1 VTASGLGTLHF
12 QWKFNGSNVGT
23 DINTYTRSNCQ
34 ISDNGATVVCVV
46 SNPSGS
52 VTSSAATLSV
62 GPDPVI
68 NTQPQSASAYV
79 SQTAIFNVVAT
90 GADTI
95 SYQWKT
101 NGVNAGTNGPALA
114 VGPVVMAWNGMAI
127 VVTVTDSAGS
137 LGSSAA
143 ALTVLADPVIHG
155 HPHNKTVHSGQ
166 TATFSVD
173 ATGQS
178 ALSYQWITNGVDVAA
193 GGTSAT
199 FTWPP
204 TVLADT
210 GSTVQVTVT
219 DTAGSLASDIATLF
233 VNADTVITSQPQST
247 TAVLGNPATFS
258 VTAAGTPTL
267 SYQWRKNSSAIGGAT
282 DAAYTTT
289 VDCPDN
295 GALFDC
301 VVTSSGTMETATS
314 DPATLTV
321 TGCTIARVTNLHVGG
336 TRAGQ

>member
-1 VTASGLGTLHF
+1 
-12 QWKFNGSNVGT
+12 
-23 DINTYTRSNCQ
+23 
-34 ISDNGATVVCVV
+34 
-46 SNPSGS
+46 
-52 VTSSAATLSV
+52 
-62 GPDPVI
+62 
-68 NTQPQSASAYV
+68 
-79 SQTAIFNVVAT
+79 
-90 GADTI
+90 
-95 SYQWKT
+95 
-101 NGVNAGTNGPALA
+101 
-114 VGPVVMAWNGMAI
+114 
-127 VVTVTDSAGS
+127 
-137 LGSSAA
+137 
-143 ALTVLADPVIHG
+143 
-155 HPHNKTVHSGQ
+155 
-166 TATFSVD
+166 
-173 ATGQS
+173 
-178 ALSYQWITNGVDVAA
+178 VAA

-247 TAVLGNPATFS
+247 SAVLGNPATFS

-289 VDCPDN
+289 VGCPDN